1 MPSIFD
7 RLVANPSNAQLV
19 QLAAEI
25 DPDAAATVEAEPAAD
40 AAPADET
47 VVAELTERAEIAEDT
62 AAETELAIEVRG
74 DIEQVDA
81 VVIEIAKD
89 DETAEAMDEAMD
101 ELTETVV
108 ATESYLKD
116 GGMSAQTAQEH
127 MRNLKRLCGTI
138 GFKLPETM
146 PSFESFG
153 GSASRYDATNMIFL
167 EEQKWWQKLWTAIK
181 NFLKSTWDNFVKFI
195 DRIFD
200 GATKLKARAAKLKEM
215 IAKRKGSPKNAKVK
229 LGTTVTGYI
238 GDTDIAGASS
248 KIADTFEKAMK
259 AADDRA
265 DKFVEL
271 VKSKSHTE
279 YTDKLNA
286 PAIAD
291 VKGPNGWGFKTT
303 DGKVTWE
310 RGNNAITAMEQEADV
325 LSPNQ
330 LAAVINSVE
339 ALADKLLAA
348 KGNIGKKSQGFKD
361 AVKFGDDMEAEL
373 SKKGEVS
380 AQEKQ
385 RVKTVLSA
393 LKDARSCYINP
404 QVSLMKYGVQAG
416 NAVLDGVAK
425 MLKEYGGKGEDA
437 KKEPGT
443 GVATA

>member
-40 AAPADET
+40 AAAADEN

-167 EEQKWWQKLWTAIK
+167 EEQKWWQKLWATIK
-181 NFLKSTWDNFVKFI
+181 NFLKTSWETFVKFM

-215 IAKRKGSPKNAKVK
+215 IAKRKGTPKNDKVL
-229 LGTTVTGYI
+229 LGSATGYI
-238 GDTDIAGASS
+238 GGLDLVTAAT
-248 KIADTFEKAMK
+248 KITDTFEKAMK

-265 DKFVEL
+265 DKFVGL

-291 VKGPNGWGFKTT
+291 VKGPNDWGFKTT

-310 RGNNAITAMEQEADV
+310 RGANAITALQQEAKV

-330 LAAVINSVE
+330 LAAAVSGVE
-339 ALADKLLAA
+339 VLADKLLAL

-361 AVKFGDDMEAEL
+361 AVKFGDDMEADL

-385 RVKTVLSA
+385 RVQAVLSA
-393 LKDARSCYINP
+393 LKDARSCYVNP
-404 QVSLMKYGVQAG
+404 QTGLMKYGVQAG

-425 MLKEYGGKGEDA
+425 MLKEYGGQAAEKPADA
-437 KKEPGT
+437 
-443 GVATA
+443 AQQ

>member
-40 AAPADET
+40 ENA
-47 VVAELTERAEIAEDT
+47 VAELTERAEIAEDT

-74 DIEQVDA
+74 DIEQVDS

-138 GFKLPETM
+138 GFKMPETM

-167 EEQKWWQKLWTAIK
+167 EEQKWWQKLWATIK
-181 NFLKSTWDNFVKFI
+181 NFLKTSWETFVKFM

-215 IAKRKGSPKNAKVK
+215 IGKRKGVAKNTKVK
-229 LGTTVTGYI
+229 LGSGVSGYI
-238 GDTDIAGASS
+238 GGDDLVTGAT

-259 AADDRA
+259 AADGRA
-265 DKFVEL
+265 DKYAAL
-271 VKSKSHTE
+271 IKSKSHTE
-279 YTDKLNA
+279 YPYIKLYA

-291 VKGPNGWGFKTT
+291 VTGPAGWGFKTN

-310 RGNNAITAMEQEADV
+310 RSGEAKEVEATV

-330 LAAVINSVE
+330 LAAAVSGVE
-339 ALADKLLAA
+339 VLADKLLAL

-361 AVKFGDDMEAEL
+361 AVKFGDDMEADL

-385 RVKTVLSA
+385 RVQAVLSA
-393 LKDARSCYINP
+393 LKDARSCYVNP
-404 QVSLMKYGVQAG
+404 QTGLMKYGVQAG

-425 MLKEYGGKGEDA
+425 MLKEYGGQAAEKPADA
-437 KKEPGT
+437 
-443 GVATA
+443 AQQ

>member
-25 DPDAAATVEAEPAAD
+25 DPEAAATVEAEPAAN
-40 AAPADET
+40 AAEGDET

-101 ELTETVV
+101 EMTETVV

-167 EEQKWWQKLWTAIK
+167 EEQKWWQKLWATIK

-200 GATKLKARAAKLKEM
+200 GANKLKARAAKLKEM
-215 IAKRKGSPKNAKVK
+215 IAKRKGAPKTDKVK
-229 LGTTVTGYI
+229 LGASIDVYI
-238 GDTDIAGASS
+238 GSDNLITGAT
-248 KIADTFEKAMK
+248 KIADAFEKAMK

-265 DKFVEL
+265 DKFVNT

-279 YTDKLNA
+279 YADKLIA

-291 VKGPNGWGFKTT
+291 VKGPNKWGFKTN

-310 RGNNAITAMEQEADV
+310 RGTDIIVGLVAPVPV
-325 LSPNQ
+325 LSTNQ
-330 LAAVINSVE
+330 LIAAVSAVE
-339 ALADKLLAA
+339 TLADKLLAA
-348 KGNIGKKSQGFKD
+348 KGNVGKKSQGFKD

-373 SKKGEVS
+373 AKKGEVS

-385 RVKTVLSA
+385 RVKTVMSA

-404 QVSLMKYGVQAG
+404 QVGLMKYGVQAG

-425 MLKEYGGKGEDA
+425 MLKAYGGQAAEKPADA
-437 KKEPGT
+437 EQK
-443 GVATA
+443 

>member
-40 AAPADET
+40 AAAAAADET

-167 EEQKWWQKLWTAIK
+167 EEQKWWQKLWATIK
-181 NFLKSTWDNFVKFI
+181 NFLKTSWETFVKFM

-215 IAKRKGSPKNAKVK
+215 IAKRKGTAKNAKVT
-229 LGTTVTGYI
+229 LGSGISGYI
-238 GDTDIAGASS
+238 GGDDLVTGAT

-265 DKFVEL
+265 DKFVNT
-271 VKSKSHTE
+271 VVAKSHTE
-279 YTDKLNA
+279 YADKLNA
-286 PAIAD
+286 PVIAD
-291 VKGPNGWGFKTT
+291 VAGPAGWGFKAN

-310 RGNNAITAMEQEADV
+310 RSGEAKEVEATV
-325 LSPNQ
+325 LSLNQ
-330 LAAVINSVE
+330 LAAAVSGVE
-339 ALADKLLAA
+339 VLADKLLAL

-361 AVKFGDDMEAEL
+361 AVKFGDTMEADL

-385 RVKTVLSA
+385 RVQAVLSA
-393 LKDARSCYINP
+393 LKDARSCYVNP
-404 QVSLMKYGVQAG
+404 QTGLMKYGVQAG
-416 NAVLDGVAK
+416 NAVLDGAAK
-425 MLKEYGGKGEDA
+425 MLKEYGGQAAEKPADA
-437 KKEPGT
+437 
-443 GVATA
+443 AQQ

>member
-25 DPDAAATVEAEPAAD
+25 DPEAAATVEAEPAAN
-40 AAPADET
+40 AAEGDET

-101 ELTETVV
+101 EMTETVV

-167 EEQKWWQKLWTAIK
+167 EEQKWWQKLWATIK
-181 NFLKSTWDNFVKFI
+181 NFLKSTWDNFVKFL

-215 IAKRKGSPKNAKVK
+215 IAKRKGAAKNDKVL
-229 LGTTVTGYI
+229 LGSATGYI
-238 GDTDIAGASS
+238 GDLDLVTAAT
-248 KIADTFEKAMK
+248 KITDTFDKAMK

-265 DKFVEL
+265 DKFVGT
-271 VKSKSHTE
+271 VVAKSHTE

-291 VKGPNGWGFKTT
+291 VKGPNDWGFKTN

-310 RGNNAITAMEQEADV
+310 RGTNAITALQQEATV

-330 LAAVINSVE
+330 LTAAVSGIE

-373 SKKGEVS
+373 AKKGEVS

-425 MLKEYGGKGEDA
+425 MLKEYGGQAAEKPADA
-437 KKEPGT
+437 AQK
-443 GVATA
+443 

>member
-40 AAPADET
+40 AAAAADET

-167 EEQKWWQKLWTAIK
+167 EEQKWWQKLWATIK
-181 NFLKSTWDNFVKFI
+181 NFLKTSWETFVKFM

-215 IAKRKGSPKNAKVK
+215 IAKRKGAAKNAKVK
-229 LGTTVTGYI
+229 LGSGVSGYI
-238 GDTDIAGASS
+238 GSDDLVTGAT

-265 DKFVEL
+265 DKFVNT
-271 VKSKSHTE
+271 VVAKSHTE
-279 YTDKLNA
+279 YADKLNA

-291 VKGPNGWGFKTT
+291 VAGPAGWGFKTN

-310 RGNNAITAMEQEADV
+310 RSGEAKEVEATV
-325 LSPNQ
+325 LSLNQ
-330 LAAVINSVE
+330 LAAAVSSVE
-339 ALADKLLAA
+339 VLADKLLAL

-361 AVKFGDDMEAEL
+361 AVKFGDDMEADL

-385 RVKTVLSA
+385 RVQAVLSA
-393 LKDARSCYINP
+393 LKDARSCYVNP
-404 QVSLMKYGVQAG
+404 QTGLMKYGVQAG
-416 NAVLDGVAK
+416 NAVLDGAAK
-425 MLKEYGGKGEDA
+425 MLKEYGGQAAEKPADA
-437 KKEPGT
+437 
-443 GVATA
+443 AQQ

>member
-40 AAPADET
+40 AAAATDET

-167 EEQKWWQKLWTAIK
+167 EEQKWWQKLWATIK
-181 NFLKSTWDNFVKFI
+181 NFLKTSWETFVKFM

-215 IAKRKGSPKNAKVK
+215 IAKRKGAAKNAKVK
-229 LGTTVTGYI
+229 LGSGVSGYI
-238 GDTDIAGASS
+238 GSDDLVTGAT

-265 DKFVEL
+265 DKFVNT
-271 VKSKSHTE
+271 VVAKSHTE
-279 YTDKLNA
+279 YADKLNA

-291 VKGPNGWGFKTT
+291 VAGPAGWGFKTN

-310 RGNNAITAMEQEADV
+310 RSGEAKEVEATV
-325 LSPNQ
+325 LSLNQ
-330 LAAVINSVE
+330 LAAAVSSVE
-339 ALADKLLAA
+339 VLADKLLAL

-361 AVKFGDDMEAEL
+361 AVKFGDDMEADL

-385 RVKTVLSA
+385 RVQAVLSA
-393 LKDARSCYINP
+393 LKDARSCYVNP
-404 QVSLMKYGVQAG
+404 QTGLMKYGVQAG
-416 NAVLDGVAK
+416 NAVLDGAAK
-425 MLKEYGGKGEDA
+425 MLKEYGGQAAEKPADA
-437 KKEPGT
+437 
-443 GVATA
+443 AQQ

>member
-167 EEQKWWQKLWTAIK
+167 EEQKWWQKLWATIK
-181 NFLKSTWDNFVKFI
+181 NFLKSTWDNFVKFL

-215 IAKRKGSPKNAKVK
+215 IAKRKGAAKNDKVL
-229 LGTTVTGYI
+229 LGSATGYI
-238 GDTDIAGASS
+238 GDLDLVTAAT
-248 KIADTFEKAMK
+248 KITDTFDKAMK

-265 DKFVEL
+265 DKFVGT
-271 VKSKSHTE
+271 VVAKSHTE

-291 VKGPNGWGFKTT
+291 VKGPNDWGFKTN

-310 RGNNAITAMEQEADV
+310 RGTNAITALQQEATV

-330 LAAVINSVE
+330 LTAAVSGIE

-373 SKKGEVS
+373 AKKGEVS

-425 MLKEYGGKGEDA
+425 MLKEYGGQAAEKPADA
-437 KKEPGT
+437 
-443 GVATA
+443 AQQ

>member
-40 AAPADET
+40 AAAATDET

-167 EEQKWWQKLWTAIK
+167 EEQKWWQKLWATIK
-181 NFLKSTWDNFVKFI
+181 NFLKTSWETFVKFM

-215 IAKRKGSPKNAKVK
+215 IAKRKGAAKNAKVK
-229 LGTTVTGYI
+229 LGSGVSGYI
-238 GDTDIAGASS
+238 GGDDLVTGAT

-265 DKFVEL
+265 DKFVNT
-271 VKSKSHTE
+271 VVAKSHTE
-279 YTDKLNA
+279 YADKLNA

-291 VKGPNGWGFKTT
+291 VAGPAGWGFKTN

-310 RGNNAITAMEQEADV
+310 RSGEAKEVEATV
-325 LSPNQ
+325 LSLNQ
-330 LAAVINSVE
+330 LAAAVSSVE
-339 ALADKLLAA
+339 VLADKLLAL

-361 AVKFGDDMEAEL
+361 AVKFGDDMEADL

-385 RVKTVLSA
+385 RVQAVLSA
-393 LKDARSCYINP
+393 LKDARSCYVNP
-404 QVSLMKYGVQAG
+404 QTGLMKYGVQAG
-416 NAVLDGVAK
+416 NAVLDGAAK
-425 MLKEYGGKGEDA
+425 MLKEYGGQAAEKPADA
-437 KKEPGT
+437 
-443 GVATA
+443 AQQ

>member
-25 DPDAAATVEAEPAAD
+25 DPEAAATVEAEPAAN
-40 AAPADET
+40 AAEGDET

-101 ELTETVV
+101 EMTETVV

-167 EEQKWWQKLWTAIK
+167 EEQKWWQKLWATIK
-181 NFLKSTWDNFVKFI
+181 NFLKSTWDNFVKFL

-215 IAKRKGSPKNAKVK
+215 IAKRKGAAKNDKVL
-229 LGTTVTGYI
+229 LGSATGYI
-238 GDTDIAGASS
+238 GDLDLVTAAT
-248 KIADTFEKAMK
+248 KITDTFDKAMK

-265 DKFVEL
+265 DKFVGT
-271 VKSKSHTE
+271 VVAKSHTE

-291 VKGPNGWGFKTT
+291 VNGPNDWGFKTN

-310 RGNNAITAMEQEADV
+310 RGTNAITALQQEATV

-330 LAAVINSVE
+330 LTAAVSGIE

-373 SKKGEVS
+373 AKKGEVS

-425 MLKEYGGKGEDA
+425 MLKAYGGQAAEKPADA
-437 KKEPGT
+437 AQK
-443 GVATA
+443 

>member
-40 AAPADET
+40 AAAAAADET

-167 EEQKWWQKLWTAIK
+167 EEQKWWQKLWATIK
-181 NFLKSTWDNFVKFI
+181 NFLKTSWETFVKFM

-215 IAKRKGSPKNAKVK
+215 IAKRKGAAKNAKVK
-229 LGTTVTGYI
+229 LGSGVSGYI
-238 GDTDIAGASS
+238 GSDDLVTGAT

-265 DKFVEL
+265 DKFVNT
-271 VKSKSHTE
+271 VVAKSHTE
-279 YTDKLNA
+279 YADKLNA

-291 VKGPNGWGFKTT
+291 VAGPAGWGFKTN

-310 RGNNAITAMEQEADV
+310 RSGEAKEVEATV
-325 LSPNQ
+325 LSLNQ
-330 LAAVINSVE
+330 LAAAVSSVE
-339 ALADKLLAA
+339 VLADKLLAL

-361 AVKFGDDMEAEL
+361 AVKFGDDMEADL

-385 RVKTVLSA
+385 RVQAVLSA
-393 LKDARSCYINP
+393 LKDARSCYVNP
-404 QVSLMKYGVQAG
+404 QTGLMKYGVQAG
-416 NAVLDGVAK
+416 NAVLDGAAK
-425 MLKEYGGKGEDA
+425 MLKEYGGQAAEKPADA
-437 KKEPGT
+437 
-443 GVATA
+443 AQQ

>member
-25 DPDAAATVEAEPAAD
+25 DPEAAATVEAEPAAD
-40 AAPADET
+40 AAAADET

-101 ELTETVV
+101 EMTETVV

-167 EEQKWWQKLWTAIK
+167 EEQKWWQKLWATIK
-181 NFLKSTWDNFVKFI
+181 NFLKSTWDNFVKFM

-215 IAKRKGSPKNAKVK
+215 IAKRKGAAKNDKVK
-229 LGTTVTGYI
+229 LGSGVVGYI
-238 GDTDIAGASS
+238 GNDDLVTGATKITDA
-248 KIADTFEKAMK
+248 FEKAMK

-265 DKFVEL
+265 DKFVNT
-271 VKSKSHTE
+271 VVAKSHTE

-291 VKGPNGWGFKTT
+291 VTGPAGWGFKTN

-310 RGNNAITAMEQEADV
+310 HSGEAKEVEATV
-325 LSPNQ
+325 LSQNQ
-330 LAAVINSVE
+330 LTAAVSAVE
-339 ALADKLLAA
+339 ALADKLLAL
-348 KGNIGKKSQGFKD
+348 KGNVGKKSQGFKD
-361 AVKFGDDMEAEL
+361 AVKFGDDMETEL
-373 SKKGEVS
+373 AKKGEVS

-385 RVKTVLSA
+385 RVKTVMSA

-404 QVSLMKYGVQAG
+404 QVGLTKYGVQAG

-425 MLKEYGGKGEDA
+425 MLKEYGGQAAEKPADA
-437 KKEPGT
+437 TQK
-443 GVATA
+443 

>member
-40 AAPADET
+40 AAAADET
-47 VVAELTERAEIAEDT
+47 VVAELAERAEIAEDT

-167 EEQKWWQKLWTAIK
+167 EEQKWWQKLWATIK
-181 NFLKSTWDNFVKFI
+181 NFLKTSWETFVKFM

-215 IAKRKGSPKNAKVK
+215 IAKRKGTPKNSEVK
-229 LGTTVTGYI
+229 LGHATVYI
-238 GDTDIAGASS
+238 GDLDLVTAAT
-248 KIADTFEKAMK
+248 KITDTFEKAMK

-265 DKFVEL
+265 DKFVNT
-271 VKSKSHTE
+271 VVAKSHTE

-291 VKGPNGWGFKTT
+291 VKGPNDWGFKTT

-310 RGNNAITAMEQEADV
+310 LGAKSITAVQQVAKV

-330 LAAVINSVE
+330 LSAAVSTIE
-339 ALADKLLAA
+339 ELADKLLAL

-361 AVKFGDDMEAEL
+361 AVKFGDDMEADL
-373 SKKGEVS
+373 AKKGEVS

-393 LKDARSCYINP
+393 LKDARACYVNP
-404 QVSLMKYGVQAG
+404 QTGLMKYGVQAG

>member
-89 DETAEAMDEAMD
+89 DETAEAMDDAMD

-138 GFKLPETM
+138 GFKMPETM

-167 EEQKWWQKLWTAIK
+167 EEQKWWQKLWATIK
-181 NFLKSTWDNFVKFI
+181 NFLKTSWETFVKFM

-200 GATKLKARAAKLKEM
+200 VATKLKAR
-215 IAKRKGSPKNAKVK
+215 
-229 LGTTVTGYI
+229 
-238 GDTDIAGASS
+238 
-248 KIADTFEKAMK
+248 
-259 AADDRA
+259 
-265 DKFVEL
+265 
-271 VKSKSHTE
+271 
-279 YTDKLNA
+279 
-286 PAIAD
+286 
-291 VKGPNGWGFKTT
+291 
-303 DGKVTWE
+303 
-310 RGNNAITAMEQEADV
+310 
-325 LSPNQ
+325 
-330 LAAVINSVE
+330 
-339 ALADKLLAA
+339 
-348 KGNIGKKSQGFKD
+348 
-361 AVKFGDDMEAEL
+361 
-373 SKKGEVS
+373 S
-380 AQEKQ
+380 A
-385 RVKTVLSA
+385 
-393 LKDARSCYINP
+393 
-404 QVSLMKYGVQAG
+404 
-416 NAVLDGVAK
+416 
-425 MLKEYGGKGEDA
+425 
-437 KKEPGT
+437 
-443 GVATA
+443 

>member
-40 AAPADET
+40 AAAAADET

-167 EEQKWWQKLWTAIK
+167 EEQKWWQKLWATIK
-181 NFLKSTWDNFVKFI
+181 NFLKTSWETFVKFM

-215 IAKRKGSPKNAKVK
+215 IAKRKGTAKNAKVT
-229 LGTTVTGYI
+229 LGSGISGYI
-238 GDTDIAGASS
+238 GGDDLVTGAT

-265 DKFVEL
+265 DKFVGT
-271 VKSKSHTE
+271 VVAKSHTE
-279 YTDKLNA
+279 YADKLNA

-291 VKGPNGWGFKTT
+291 VAGPAGWGFKAN

-310 RGNNAITAMEQEADV
+310 RSGEAKEVEATV
-325 LSPNQ
+325 LSLNQ
-330 LAAVINSVE
+330 LAAAVSGVE
-339 ALADKLLAA
+339 VLADKLLAL

-361 AVKFGDDMEAEL
+361 AVKFGDDMEADL

-385 RVKTVLSA
+385 RVQAVLSA
-393 LKDARSCYINP
+393 LKDARSCYVNP
-404 QVSLMKYGVQAG
+404 QTGLMKYGVQAG

-425 MLKEYGGKGEDA
+425 MLKEYGGQAAEKPADA
-437 KKEPGT
+437 
-443 GVATA
+443 AQQ